1 MTKTM
6 TAKVTSPVTTA
17 AAAAA
22 ATQPSGK
29 KSPVPKQT
37 ATEKKSPKQT
47 NSEQAAAVA
56 AAATAAAV
64 ASAAA
69 AAANATTASET
80 KLNHAGADDAQPP
93 DLAAEASQSNL
104 QDSLRRLKL
113 SRSKSRAG
121 PAARTAAA
129 AVSAGP
135 AAPEIEQKSPTP
147 ARAPLVPP
155 NNREKTEKGARV
167 AVTSKPAAAAVAAA
181 AAAPKPTASAAVKNT
196 AASSSGI
203 KGSAKASSV
212 SSANKSAASK
222 DRTEPVAPKAKASGD
237 GDGGTVAKKS
247 GAPAATATKEKPK
260 PKVATKVPKPAEA
273 ATATATATATAAT
286 PTPTDA
292 SASAATAQST
302 PQADEGPAPPVSPAR
317 LSQLYTE
324 VSFSLRG
331 QQLKSEKSLKQART
345 SFGKLRAFF
354 ADLRRVAKT
363 IQFPEE
369 EVFQELLLRVAES
382 TSGGPSSGFDD
393 MAGSETV
400 PMHNYKVLD
409 RRSRLPSECGHKL
422 DVEVSVD
429 KAGAMLNAVH
439 LMRELLRVKVEDAN
453 DLRMARSAVDN
464 GALFFEGLS
473 FYATKTATSEL
484 DLVSREC
491 EIEAIDAPKK

>member
-6 TAKVTSPVTTA
+6 TAKVTPPAVTT
-17 AAAAA
+17 AA

-37 ATEKKSPKQT
+37 ATEKSPKQT

-69 AAANATTASET
+69 AAANATTASQT
-80 KLNHAGADDAQPP
+80 KPNHAGADDAQPP

-181 AAAPKPTASAAVKNT
+181 PKPTASAAVKNT
-196 AASSSGI
+196 TASSSGI

-273 ATATATATATAAT
+273 ATTTATAAT

>member
-69 AAANATTASET
+69 AAANATTASQT
-80 KLNHAGADDAQPP
+80 KPNHAGADDAQPP

-167 AVTSKPAAAAVAAA
+167 AVTSKPAAAAAAA

-247 GAPAATATKEKPK
+247 GAPAATTTKEKPK

-273 ATATATATATAAT
+273 ATATATAAT

-292 SASAATAQST
+292 SASAVIAQST